1 MRHILSYL
9 LVLGAVL
16 SSLSLQSCENDDNYD
31 YSVNYP
37 NALVTINT
45 NSSTGQ
51 VYLQLD
57 DETTVLPT
65 NMKTSPYGN
74 KELRALTNL
83 KIQDGQG
90 GHYSK
95 SAYVNWIDTILT
107 KNMVRSMGAKDD
119 EVYGKDPLEIVKNWT
134 TSVEDGYLTLRF
146 RTYFGNGTKHVVN
159 LVKGAQPYEVILH
172 HNAMGDTKG
181 YVRDG
186 LVAFRLSDLPDT
198 QGKTVDL
205 TLKWQS
211 FSGAKSVHFKYKS
224 RKQ

>member
-37 NALVTINT
+37 NALVTIKT

-211 FSGAKSVHFKYKS
+211 FSGIKSVRFKYKS
-224 RKQ
+224 RK

>member
-37 NALVTINT
+37 NALVTIKT

-159 LVKGAQPYEVILH
+159 LVKGTQPYEVILH

-211 FSGAKSVHFKYKS
+211 FAGAKSVHFKYMS
-224 RKQ
+224 R

>member
-9 LVLGAVL
+9 LVLGAVIG
-16 SSLSLQSCENDDNYD
+16 SLSLQSCENDDNYD
-31 YSVNYP
+31 SSVNYP
-37 NALVTINT
+37 NALVTIKT

-51 VYLQLD
+51 MYLQLD

-146 RTYFGNGTKHVVN
+146 RTYFGNGTKHVIN

>member
-9 LVLGAVL
+9 LVLGAVIG
-16 SSLSLQSCENDDNYD
+16 SLSLQSCENDDNYD

-37 NALVTINT
+37 NALVTIKT

-146 RTYFGNGTKHVVN
+146 RTYFGNGT
-159 LVKGAQPYEVILH
+159 
-172 HNAMGDTKG
+172 
-181 YVRDG
+181 
-186 LVAFRLSDLPDT
+186 
-198 QGKTVDL
+198 
-205 TLKWQS
+205 
-211 FSGAKSVHFKYKS
+211 
-224 RKQ
+224 

>member
-16 SSLSLQSCENDDNYD
+16 GSLSLQSCENDDNYD

-37 NALVTINT
+37 NALVTIKT

-65 NMKTSPYGN
+65 NMKTSPDGN

-83 KIQDGQG
+83 NIQDVQG

-95 SAYVNWIDTILT
+95 SAYVNWLRMT
-107 KNMVRSMGAKDD
+107 KYMERIPWK
-119 EVYGKDPLEIVKNWT
+119 
-134 TSVEDGYLTLRF
+134 
-146 RTYFGNGTKHVVN
+146 
-159 LVKGAQPYEVILH
+159 
-172 HNAMGDTKG
+172 
-181 YVRDG
+181 
-186 LVAFRLSDLPDT
+186 
-198 QGKTVDL
+198 
-205 TLKWQS
+205 
-211 FSGAKSVHFKYKS
+211 
-224 RKQ
+224 